1 MLILLGAAG
10 GALRGLLD
18 AYNRILDW
26 QADRSAYRQL
36 PAGEE
41 GEPPR
46 ISQYFDPVA
55 APIAALA
62 HSLMGAVVAVLVG
75 TTGQINGAFA
85 AILVGI
91 SAPAILTQLGRIP
104 PVSNAVTGASPEG
117 TGVEGDAA
125 PQPGTSSQWAAQADP
140 EPRYR
145 PSATT
150 NPPHTT
156 PIASSSASV
165 SADQPSPGLLAS
177 NLQPDTSAS
186 EPRPTGRPV
195 DREGRRGRDMA
206 DHEPPHPH
214 GPAIGEEGATS

>member
-1 MLILLGAAG
+1 MPILILLGAAG

-41 GEPPR
+41 SEPPR
-46 ISQYFDPVA
+46 VGQYFDPVA
-55 APIAALA
+55 APVAALA

-75 TTGQINGAFA
+75 ITGQINGAFA

-125 PQPGTSSQWAAQADP
+125 PQPGTASQCGSG
-140 EPRYR
+140 R
-145 PSATT
+145 PGAPIQTIVHDQ
-150 NPPHTT
+150 HT
-156 PIASSSASV
+156 AHNS
-165 SADQPSPGLLAS
+165 DGLLG
-177 NLQPDTSAS
+177 LGI
-186 EPRPTGRPV
+186 R
-195 DREGRRGRDMA
+195 
-206 DHEPPHPH
+206 
-214 GPAIGEEGATS
+214 GPAQP